1 MKRLPSTRQS
11 KCNRLNVHVST
22 PQDIDDTRILPM
34 IKPIGYYT
42 SYTPGE
48 PGLLEELQQQWG
60 ATFEKMTRQQKLY
73 LVVALASNLG
83 CQCKDTCQDMSI
95 NQEIASTSQQVQS
108 LTTSDQEGLLA
119 ALIAQIRYQ

>member
-1 MKRLPSTRQS
+1 MT
-11 KCNRLNVHVST
+11 
-22 PQDIDDTRILPM
+22 
-34 IKPIGYYT
+34 KPIGYYT
-42 SYTPGE
+42 SYIPGGT
-48 PGLLEELQQQWG
+48 GLLEELQQQWG
-60 ATFEKMTRQQKLY
+60 TTFEKMTRQQKLY